1 MRIRQYAYFA
11 LFSGSMP
18 ATEITARLTI
28 EPDKVKTRGSRW
40 TEPPIPVHHVWQVI
54 CDDRGMTVDEQVRK
68 VVDRVRP
75 RQAAIAELTRE
86 PDARCGAVL
95 EVVRY
100 FDDENGEEEELS
112 PPDAQLQK
120 LPGQHQLLGWHLDR
134 DILAFLIAVNA
145 EIDVDEYG

>member
-1 MRIRQYAYFA
+1 VRIRQYAYFA
-11 LFSGSMP
+11 VFSESMP
-18 ATEITARLTI
+18 ATEITARLMI
-28 EPDKVKTRGSRW
+28 EPDKVMIRGSRRA
-40 TEPPIPVHHVWQVI
+40 EPPAPVVHKWKVI

-100 FDDENGEEEELS
+100 FDAENGEEEELS

>member
-1 MRIRQYAYFA
+1 VRIRQYAYFA
-11 LFSGSMP
+11 VFSESMP
-18 ATEITARLTI
+18 ATEITARLMI
-28 EPDKVKTRGSRW
+28 EPDKVMIRGSRRAK
-40 TEPPIPVHHVWQVI
+40 PPSPVKHGWEVI

-86 PDARCGAVL
+86 PDARCRAVL
-95 EVVRY
+95 EIVRY
-100 FDDENGEEEELS
+100 FDAENGEEEELS
-112 PPDAQLQK
+112 PPDAQFQK

-145 EIDVDEYG
+145 EIDADEYG